1 MAKRHNMIPHGQNNR
16 KTIPEIAAAFGVSVR
31 EVKAEIE
38 RLRLAG
44 EFVVT
49 PRDKGGVYITD
60 DPNEAKESIDRYQR
74 QANTM
79 EHTAALMRRAWDR
92 KFARSGQ
99 LGLDV
104 P

>member
-1 MAKRHNMIPHGQNNR
+1 MIPHARANR
-16 KTIPEIAAAFGVSVR
+16 KTIPEIATAFGVSVR

-49 PRDKGGVYITD
+49 PRDKNGVYITD
-60 DPNEAKESIDRYQR
+60 DPQEARESIERYQR

-79 EHTAALMRRAWDR
+79 EHNVAVMRKSWNN

-104 P
+104 T